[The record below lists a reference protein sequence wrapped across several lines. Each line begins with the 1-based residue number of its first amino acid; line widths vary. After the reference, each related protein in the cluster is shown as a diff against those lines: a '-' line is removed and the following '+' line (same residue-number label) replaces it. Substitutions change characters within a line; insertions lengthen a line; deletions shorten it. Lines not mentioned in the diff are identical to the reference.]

1 MDIIINGVT
10 LQGDFMDADF
20 VGPYEEATKKMQ
32 EKAAASRGK
41 QYASTAE
48 GYLDQCKTV
57 DEYFDDI
64 FGPGTAAKVFQG
76 AEHHLMV
83 HLKAVEELTNWAYGE
98 KKKLNDFTNRYTQRQ
113 NAQRNQQR
121 QQMQQFVSGKSG
133 HKGKGGKH

>member
-32 EKAAASRGK
+32 TTAAASRGK
-41 QYASTAE
+41 QYASVAE
-48 GYLDQCKTV
+48 GYLEQCKTV

-76 AEHHLMV
+76 SEHNIMV
-83 HLKAVEELTNWAYGE
+83 HLKAVETLTNWAQGE
-98 KKKLNDFTNRYTQRQ
+98 KKKLNDFTNKYTQRQ
-113 NAQRNQQR
+113 NAQIQR
-121 QQMQQFVSGKSG
+121 QQMQQFVSN
-133 HKGKGGKH
+133 KGGRKGGKH

>member
-20 VGPYEEATKKMQ
+20 VGPYEGAAKKMQ
-32 EKAAASRGK
+32 ATAAASRGK

-48 GYLDQCKTV
+48 GYLEQCKTV

-76 AEHHLMV
+76 SEHNIMV
-83 HLKAVEELTNWAYGE
+83 HLKAVETLTNWAQGE
-98 KKKLNDFTNRYTQRQ
+98 KKKLNDFTNKYTQRQ
-113 NAQRNQQR
+113 NAQIQR
-121 QQMQQFVSGKSG
+121 QQMQQFVSN
-133 HKGKGGKH
+133 KGGRKGGKH